1 MSYLPLAH
9 IFERSCMEYLMYC
22 GASMGFWRGVS
33 GGAEHCR
40 AGRGES
46 REWEGWAG
54 HCRVDQLIL

>member
-33 GGAEHCR
+33 GR
-40 AGRGES
+40 AGHSTAQQS
-46 REWEGWAG
+46 RAG
-54 HCRVDQLIL
+54 